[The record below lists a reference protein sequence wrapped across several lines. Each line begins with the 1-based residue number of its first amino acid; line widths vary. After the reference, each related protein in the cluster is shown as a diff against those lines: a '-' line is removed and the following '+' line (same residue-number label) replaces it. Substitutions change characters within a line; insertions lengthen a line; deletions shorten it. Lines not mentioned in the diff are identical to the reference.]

1 MLSPILVRRLTEIF
15 GFIAL
20 GLVLAV
26 TAFAQVDTG
35 AISGTVKDT
44 SGGVI
49 PGVKVTIANEDTGL
63 SVSTTSGSAGE
74 YVFSPVKIGRYS
86 VSAEM
91 KGFQKVQQ
99 KNVTVDVQQ
108 RVVVDFTL
116 APGQT
121 METVVVNA
129 APPVLQT
136 QDASVG
142 QVIGERTV
150 DALPLNG
157 RNYIFLAQLSAG
169 VTQGQQDTR
178 GLGGSGSFA
187 ANGLRPAQNN
197 YLLDG
202 IDNNVEL
209 VDFLNG
215 THFVV
220 RPPVDAIQEFKIQT
234 NSFSAEFGRSAG
246 AILNATIKSGTNH
259 FHGTLWEFLRND
271 KFDAANF
278 FENAGGIPKGE
289 FRQNQFGGSIGGPVV
304 IPHLYHGKD
313 KTFFFFDYEGTRT
326 RQAVPYTST
335 VPTALERSS
344 GYTNLSELLTQGGT
358 QTDVLGRS
366 TPLGQVFEPSTT
378 RAVFCGT
385 ADPVTGLTPTSGPDS
400 ACPTGTPPGTQ
411 AGFVREPFPGN
422 IIPAARLDPN
432 AIALLNLFPAPNN
445 PSLFS
450 NFASNPVLRVNANQF
465 DARGDQV
472 IGAKDQMFVRVSY
485 SDSPE
490 FIPGPFTGIADGGSF
505 SSGDQTAKSW
515 NIALSE
521 THTFSPRLV
530 NEARIGVNRIETTRV
545 QPFSNDLSNIP
556 GQFGIQGVPQVPSNG
571 GLGTIFITGL
581 NTLGSNQF
589 LPSIETSLTS
599 QYMDNLTKVWGKQTM
614 KFGFEHQHL
623 RFTILQP
630 PSGRGA
636 WSFSGAYTEVP
647 SQGGGNTGLAQMLLI
662 PIKGTVPGAS
672 DFVGGADNIQ
682 ASNYANTD
690 MGRNYNAAYVQDD
703 WKVTPKLTL
712 NLGLRWEYFGQIV
725 ERYGAQT
732 NFQPAATPGG
742 TSVFL
747 LTERRCS
754 VPFSADFMAAAA
766 ADNISIVCSNVGG
779 LGHSQKTN
787 FGPRIGLAYR
797 ATPKFAVR
805 AGAGMF
811 YGGFENSVIETYV
824 DFPFQF
830 NLSYPSL
837 APNLPITFANGAI
850 GTLETGLSALVPI
863 TSAAAEP
870 AGSSLIGED
879 YHMKTPYTLSYNLTL
894 QYELS
899 AGQTVQAAYVG
910 NGVRH
915 LGVYI
920 NPNSPNQILPPGL
933 NSFQYA
939 PYPDFPTGFTYS
951 TFAGNSYYNSLQLN
965 YERRFSAGL
974 QALANFTWSKC
985 RTDAADVLNE
995 TAIFYRA
1002 PRLPG
1007 FGIQGDYGLCDFD
1020 ITKVLHFSGAYELP
1034 IGEGKRFLA
1043 KGGAVVNGV
1052 LGGWKTNWILT
1063 LQDGQPLT
1071 VPCVISTTSG
1081 FGCYALLVPGQNK
1094 YAGPH
1099 NVDQWLNPAAFTS
1112 PPVATTI
1119 GQSDRSP
1126 LGGAPTQFY
1135 GPGFHRLDFS
1145 LFKDFRT
1152 SESTHLEFRSEFFNL
1167 TNHPNFSPP
1176 GFSGNGVLAAPG
1188 SLNYASPTTF
1198 GKIASTRDGQ
1208 NDQREIQF
1216 ALKFYF

>member
-1 MLSPILVRRLTEIF
+1 MLRPILVRRLTQILA
-15 GFIAL
+15 FIAL
-20 GLVLAV
+20 GVVLPV
-26 TAFAQVDTG
+26 TTFAQVDAG
-35 AISGTVKDT
+35 AISGTVKDP

-63 SVSTTSGSAGE
+63 STSTTSGSAGE

-99 KNVTVDVQQ
+99 KNVTVDVQE

-121 METVVVNA
+121 METIVVNA
-129 APPVLQT
+129 EPLVLQT

-142 QVIGERTV
+142 QVIREHTI

-169 VTQGQQDTR
+169 VTQDQQDTR
-178 GLGGSGSFA
+178 GLGASGSFA

-259 FHGTLWEFLRND
+259 LHGTVWEFLRND

-289 FRQNQFGGSIGGPVV
+289 FRQNQFGGSIGGPVI

-313 KTFFFFDYEGTRT
+313 RTFFFFDYEGTRI

-358 QTDVLGRS
+358 QTDVLGRT
-366 TPLGQVFEPSTT
+366 TPLGQVFDPSTT
-378 RAVFCGT
+378 RAVT
-385 ADPVTGLTPTSGPDS
+385 AGQVDPVTGLTANST
-400 ACPTGTPPGTQ
+400 
-411 AGFVREPFPGN
+411 GFVREPFPGN
-422 IIPAARLDPN
+422 IIPANRLDPN

-450 NFASNPVLRVNANQF
+450 NFASNPVLQVNANQF

-505 SSGDQTAKSW
+505 SAGDQTAKSW

-521 THTFSPRLV
+521 THTFSPVLV
-530 NEARIGVNRIETTRV
+530 NEARIGVNRIATTRV
-545 QPFSNDLSNIP
+545 QPFSNELSNIP

-571 GLGTIFITGL
+571 GLGSIFITGL

-589 LPSIETSLTS
+589 LPSIENSQTS
-599 QYMDNLTKVWGKQTM
+599 QYMDNLTKVWGNQTM

-636 WSFSGAYTEVP
+636 WSFSGVYTEVP

-662 PIKGTVPGAS
+662 PIRGTVPGAS
-672 DFVGGADNIQ
+672 DFVGGADNVQ

-690 MGRNYNAAYVQDD
+690 MGRDYNAAYVQDD
-703 WKVTPKLTL
+703 WKVTPKLTV

-732 NFQPAATPGG
+732 NFQPAAATGG
-742 TSVFL
+742 TSTFL

-754 VPFSADFMAAAA
+754 APFSADFKAAAV

-779 LGHSQKTN
+779 LGQSQKTN

-797 ATPKFAVR
+797 MTPRFVVR
-805 AGAGMF
+805 GGAGMF
-811 YGGFENSVIETYV
+811 YGGFENSVVETYV

-850 GTLETGLSALVPI
+850 ATLETGLSALVPI
-863 TSAAAEP
+863 TSAVAEP

-879 YHMKTPYTLSYNLTL
+879 YHPKSPYTLSYNLTL

-920 NPNSPNQILPPGL
+920 NPNSPSEILPPGL
-933 NSFQYA
+933 NSFQYS

-951 TFAGNSYYNSLQLN
+951 SFAGDSYYNSLQLN
-965 YERRFSAGL
+965 YERQFSAGL

-985 RTDAADVLNE
+985 RTDASDVLNE

-1002 PRLPG
+1002 ARLPG

-1020 ITKVLHFSGAYELP
+1020 ITKVFHFSGAYELP
-1034 IGEGKRFLA
+1034 IGKGKRFLA
-1043 KGGAVVNGV
+1043 NGRAVVDGM

-1071 VPCVISTTSG
+1071 VPCISSTTSG
-1081 FGCYALLVPGQNK
+1081 FGCDALLVPGQNK

-1099 NVDQWLNPAAFTS
+1099 NVDQWLNPAAFAS

-1152 SESTHLEFRSEFFNL
+1152 SEGTHLEFRSEFFNL

-1188 SLNYASPTTF
+1188 SLDYTSPTTF

>member
-1 MLSPILVRRLTEIF
+1 MLRPILVRRLTQILA
-15 GFIAL
+15 FIAL
-20 GLVLAV
+20 GVVLPV
-26 TAFAQVDTG
+26 TTFAQVDAG
-35 AISGTVKDT
+35 AISGTVKDP

-63 SVSTTSGSAGE
+63 STSTTSGSAGE
-74 YVFSPVKIGRYS
+74 YIFSPVKIGRYS
-86 VSAEM
+86 VSAEV

-99 KNVTVDVQQ
+99 KNVTVDVQE

-121 METVVVNA
+121 METIVVNA
-129 APPVLQT
+129 EPLVLQT

-142 QVIGERTV
+142 QVIREHTI

-169 VTQGQQDTR
+169 VTQDQQDTR
-178 GLGGSGSFA
+178 GLGASGSFA

-259 FHGTLWEFLRND
+259 LHGTVWEFLRND

-289 FRQNQFGGSIGGPVV
+289 FRQNQFGGSIGGPVI

-313 KTFFFFDYEGTRT
+313 RTFFFFDYEGTRI

-358 QTDVLGRS
+358 QTDVLGRT
-366 TPLGQVFEPSTT
+366 TPLGQVFDPSTT
-378 RAVFCGT
+378 RAVT
-385 ADPVTGLTPTSGPDS
+385 AGQVDPVTGLTANST
-400 ACPTGTPPGTQ
+400 
-411 AGFVREPFPGN
+411 GFVREPFPGN
-422 IIPAARLDPN
+422 IIPANRLDPN

-450 NFASNPVLRVNANQF
+450 NFTSNPVLRVNANQF

-505 SSGDQTAKSW
+505 SAGDQTAKSW

-521 THTFSPRLV
+521 THTFSPVLV
-530 NEARIGVNRIETTRV
+530 NEARIGVNRIATTRV
-545 QPFSNDLSNIP
+545 QPFSNELSNIP

-571 GLGTIFITGL
+571 GLGSIFITGL

-589 LPSIETSLTS
+589 LPSIENSQTS
-599 QYMDNLTKVWGKQTM
+599 QYMDNLTKVWGNQTM

-636 WSFSGAYTEVP
+636 WSFSGVYTEVP

-662 PIKGTVPGAS
+662 PIRGTVPGAS
-672 DFVGGADNIQ
+672 DFVGGADNVQ

-690 MGRNYNAAYVQDD
+690 MGRDYNAAYVQDD
-703 WKVTPKLTL
+703 WKVTPKLTV

-732 NFQPAATPGG
+732 NFQPAAAPGA
-742 TSVFL
+742 TSTFL

-754 VPFSADFMAAAA
+754 APFSADFKAAAA

-779 LGHSQKTN
+779 LGQSQKTN

-797 ATPKFAVR
+797 MTPRFVVR
-805 AGAGMF
+805 GGAGMF
-811 YGGFENSVIETYV
+811 YGGFENSVVETYV

-850 GTLETGLSALVPI
+850 ATLETGLSALVPI
-863 TSAAAEP
+863 TSAVAEP

-879 YHMKTPYTLSYNLTL
+879 YHSKSPYTLSYNLTL

-920 NPNSPNQILPPGL
+920 NPNSPSEILPPGL
-933 NSFQYA
+933 NSFQYS

-951 TFAGNSYYNSLQLN
+951 SFAGDSYYNSLQLN
-965 YERRFSAGL
+965 YERQFSAGL

-985 RTDAADVLNE
+985 RTDASDVLNE

-1002 PRLPG
+1002 ARLPG

-1020 ITKVLHFSGAYELP
+1020 ITKVFHFSGAYELP
-1034 IGEGKRFLA
+1034 IGKGKRFLA
-1043 KGGAVVNGV
+1043 NGRAVVDGM

-1071 VPCVISTTSG
+1071 VPCISSTTSG
-1081 FGCYALLVPGQNK
+1081 FGCDALLVPGQNK

-1099 NVDQWLNPAAFTS
+1099 NVDQWLNPAAFAS

-1152 SESTHLEFRSEFFNL
+1152 SEGTHLEFRSEFFNL

-1188 SLNYASPTTF
+1188 SLDYTSPTTF

>member
-1 MLSPILVRRLTEIF
+1 MNSATLVRRMTYLFVVLMAF
-15 GFIAL
+15 GFAFP
-20 GLVLAV
+20 AKM
-26 TAFAQVDTG
+26 FAQVDAG

-63 SVSTTSGSAGE
+63 AMSTTTGSAGE
-74 YVFSPVKIGRYS
+74 YVFSPVKIGHYS
-86 VSAEM
+86 ISAEI

-108 RVVVDFTL
+108 KVVVDFAL
-116 APGQT
+116 APGEAL
-121 METVVVNA
+121 ETVVVTSE
-129 APPVLQT
+129 PPVLQT

-142 QVIGERTV
+142 QVIDRRTI

-169 VTQGQQDTR
+169 VTQDQEDTR
-178 GLGGSGSFA
+178 GLGASGSFA

-246 AILNATIKSGTNH
+246 AVLNATIKSGTNH
-259 FHGTLWEFLRND
+259 LHGALWEFLRND

-278 FENAGGIPKGE
+278 FENAGGLTKGE
-289 FRQNQFGGSIGGPVV
+289 FRQNQFGGSLGGPVT
-304 IPHLYHGKD
+304 IPHVYHGQD

-326 RQAVPYTST
+326 RQAIPYVST

-344 GYTNLSELLTQGGT
+344 GYTNLSELLTQGDPNCATEANPSSGC
-358 QTDVLGRS
+358 QVDALGRAF
-366 TPLGQVFEPSTT
+366 TLGQVFDPSTT
-378 RAVFCGT
+378 RPAG
-385 ADPVTGLTPTSGPDS
+385 G
-400 ACPTGTPPGTQ
+400 
-411 AGFVREPFPGN
+411 GFVRDPFPGN
-422 IIPAARLDPN
+422 IIPANRLDPN

-445 PSLFS
+445 SSLFS
-450 NFASNPVLRVNANQF
+450 NFASNPVFRLNANQF
-465 DARGDQV
+465 DARGDQK
-472 IGAKDQMFVRVSY
+472 ISDKDQMFVRVSY
-485 SDSPE
+485 SDAPE
-490 FIPGPFTGIADGGSF
+490 FIPGPFSGIADGGSF
-505 SSGDQTAKSW
+505 SAGDQTAKSW

-521 THTFSPRLV
+521 THAFSPALV
-530 NEARIGVNRIETTRV
+530 NEARIGVNRIATTRV
-545 QPFSNDLSNIP
+545 QPFNNDLSNIP

-571 GLGTIFITGL
+571 GLGSIFIAGL

-589 LPSIETSLTS
+589 LPSIENSQTS
-599 QYMDNLTKVWGKQTM
+599 QYMDNLTKVWGKQSL

-636 WSFSGAYTEVP
+636 WSFNGVYTEVP
-647 SQGGGNTGLAQMLLI
+647 SEGGGNTGLAQMLLTPI
-662 PIKGTVPGAS
+662 PGTVSGAS
-672 DFVGGADNIQ
+672 DFVGGADEIQ

-690 MGRNYNAAYVQDD
+690 MGRDYNAVYVQDD
-703 WKVTPKLTL
+703 WKLTPKLTV
-712 NLGLRWEYFGQIV
+712 NLGLRWEYFGQIE

-732 NFQPAATPGG
+732 NFQPASTPGG
-742 TSVFL
+742 TSVLL
-747 LTERRCS
+747 LTKKRCN
-754 VPFSADFMAAAA
+754 VPFSADFLTAAAT
-766 ADNISIVCSNVGG
+766 DNISIACSGVPG
-779 LGHSQKTN
+779 LGESQKNN

-797 ATPKFAVR
+797 LTPKFVAR
-805 AGAGMF
+805 AGAGIF
-811 YGGFENSVIETYV
+811 YGGFENSVVETYV

-837 APNLPITFANGAI
+837 VPNAPITFANGAI

-863 TSAAAEP
+863 TSAVAEP
-870 AGSSLIGED
+870 AGSPLIGED
-879 YHMKTPYTLSYNLTL
+879 YHSKSPYTISYNLTL

-920 NPNSPNQILPPGL
+920 NPNSPNQILTPGQ
-933 NSFQYA
+933 NSFDFS
-939 PYPDFPTGFTYS
+939 PYPDFTTGFTYTS
-951 TFAGNSYYNSLQLN
+951 FAGNSYYNSLQLN
-965 YERRFSAGL
+965 YERQFSAGL

-985 RTDAADVLNE
+985 RTDASDVLNE
-995 TAIFYRA
+995 TSIFYRA
-1002 PRLPG
+1002 ARLPG

-1020 ITKVLHFSGAYELP
+1020 ITKVFHFSGAYELP
-1034 IGEGKRFLA
+1034 FGHGKRFL
-1043 KGGAVVNGV
+1043 GNDGAFVDAV

-1071 VPCVISTTSG
+1071 VGCVIATTSG
-1081 FGCYALLVPGQNK
+1081 FGCNALLVKGQNI

-1099 NVDQWLNPAAFTS
+1099 NVDQWLNPAAFAS
-1112 PPVATTI
+1112 PPVATAN
-1119 GQSDRSP
+1119 GQTDYSP

-1152 SESTHLEFRSEFFNL
+1152 SESTRLEFRSEFFNL
-1167 TNHPNFSPP
+1167 TNHPNFSAP
-1176 GFSGNGVLAAPG
+1176 GFSGNGVTAAPG
-1188 SLNYASPTTF
+1188 SLDYTSPTTF

>member
-1 MLSPILVRRLTEIF
+1 MLSPILVRRLTQILA
-15 GFIAL
+15 FIAL
-20 GLVLAV
+20 GVVLPV
-26 TAFAQVDTG
+26 TTFAQVDAG
-35 AISGTVKDT
+35 AISGTVKDP

-63 SVSTTSGSAGE
+63 STSTTSGSAGE
-74 YVFSPVKIGRYS
+74 YIFSPVKIGRYS

-99 KNVTVDVQQ
+99 KNVTVDVQE

-121 METVVVNA
+121 METIVVNA
-129 APPVLQT
+129 EPLVLQT

-142 QVIGERTV
+142 QVIREHTI

-169 VTQGQQDTR
+169 VTQDQQDTR
-178 GLGGSGSFA
+178 GLGASGSFA

-259 FHGTLWEFLRND
+259 LHGTVWEFLRND

-289 FRQNQFGGSIGGPVV
+289 FRQNQFGGSIGGPVI

-313 KTFFFFDYEGTRT
+313 RTFFFFDYEGTRI

-358 QTDVLGRS
+358 QTDVLGRT
-366 TPLGQVFEPSTT
+366 TPLGQVFDPSTT
-378 RAVFCGT
+378 RAVT
-385 ADPVTGLTPTSGPDS
+385 AGQVDPVTGLTANST
-400 ACPTGTPPGTQ
+400 
-411 AGFVREPFPGN
+411 GFVREPFPGN
-422 IIPAARLDPN
+422 IIPANRLDPN

-450 NFASNPVLRVNANQF
+450 NFTSNPVLRVNANQF

-505 SSGDQTAKSW
+505 SAGDQTAKSW

-521 THTFSPRLV
+521 THTFSPVLV
-530 NEARIGVNRIETTRV
+530 NEARIGVNRIATTRV
-545 QPFSNDLSNIP
+545 QPFSNELSNIP
-556 GQFGIQGVPQVPSNG
+556 SQFGIQGVPQVPSNG
-571 GLGTIFITGL
+571 GLGSIFITGL

-589 LPSIETSLTS
+589 LPSIENSQTS
-599 QYMDNLTKVWGKQTM
+599 QYMDNLTKVWGNQTM

-636 WSFSGAYTEVP
+636 WSFSGVYTEVP

-662 PIKGTVPGAS
+662 PIRGTVPGAS
-672 DFVGGADNIQ
+672 DFVGGADNVQ

-690 MGRNYNAAYVQDD
+690 MGRDYNAVYVQDD
-703 WKVTPKLTL
+703 WKVTPKLTV

-732 NFQPAATPGG
+732 NFQPAAAPGA
-742 TSVFL
+742 TSTFL

-754 VPFSADFMAAAA
+754 APFSADFKAAAA

-779 LGHSQKTN
+779 LGQSQKTN

-797 ATPKFAVR
+797 MTPRFVVR
-805 AGAGMF
+805 GGAGMF
-811 YGGFENSVIETYV
+811 YGGFENSVVETYV

-850 GTLETGLSALVPI
+850 ATLETGLSALVPI
-863 TSAAAEP
+863 TSAVAEP

-879 YHMKTPYTLSYNLTL
+879 YHLKSPYTLSYNLTL

-920 NPNSPNQILPPGL
+920 NPNSPSEILRPGL
-933 NSFQYA
+933 NSFQYS

-951 TFAGNSYYNSLQLN
+951 SFAGDSYYNSLQLN
-965 YERRFSAGL
+965 YERQFSAGL

-985 RTDAADVLNE
+985 RTDASDVLNE

-1002 PRLPG
+1002 ARLPG

-1020 ITKVLHFSGAYELP
+1020 ITKVFHFSGAYELP
-1034 IGEGKRFLA
+1034 IGKGKRFLA
-1043 KGGAVVNGV
+1043 NGRAVVDGM

-1071 VPCVISTTSG
+1071 VPCISSTTSG
-1081 FGCYALLVPGQNK
+1081 FGCNALLVPGQNK

-1099 NVDQWLNPAAFTS
+1099 NVDQWLNPAAFAS

-1119 GQSDRSP
+1119 SQSDRSP

-1152 SESTHLEFRSEFFNL
+1152 SEGTHLEFRSEFFNL

-1188 SLNYASPTTF
+1188 SLDYTSPTTF